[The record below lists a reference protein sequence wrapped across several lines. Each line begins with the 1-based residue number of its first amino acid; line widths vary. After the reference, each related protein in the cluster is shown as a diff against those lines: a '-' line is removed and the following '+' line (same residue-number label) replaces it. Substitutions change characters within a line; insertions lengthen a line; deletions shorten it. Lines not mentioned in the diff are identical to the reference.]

1 MMRLIDAD
9 ALTDWM
15 IDELRKLQLKQT
27 AGLFDTMNGR
37 QAANTIGT
45 HIDEMPTVSDVVP
58 GVYCKDCKHL
68 DKASRFCFICMDWV
82 KDTWFC
88 RVGERR
94 ENNETD

>member
-1 MMRLIDAD
+1 MRLIDAD
-9 ALTDWM
+9 ALEKIIDDLSKRGWTDWAKSVRKV
-15 IDELRKLQLKQT
+15 IDEQP
-27 AGLFDTMNGR
+27 
-37 QAANTIGT
+37 TI
-45 HIDEMPTVSDVVP
+45 DAVP

-94 ENNETD
+94 MNDEQQT

>member
-1 MMRLIDAD
+1 MRLIDAD
-9 ALTDWM
+9 ALRLMKVEECEGHT
-15 IDELRKLQLKQT
+15 IDYA
-27 AGLFDTMNGR
+27 AGWKACIEWIKTLP
-37 QAANTIGT
+37 TI
-45 HIDEMPTVSDVVP
+45 DAVP

-94 ENNETD
+94 ENDANNVE

>member
-1 MMRLIDAD
+1 MRLIDAD
-9 ALTDWM
+9 AL
-15 IDELRKLQLKQT
+15 EKT
-27 AGLFDTMNGR
+27 AQEIVGDSAGYKAFAVLN
-37 QAANTIGT
+37 AISNA
-45 HIDEMPTVSDVVP
+45 PTVDDVVP

-94 ENNETD
+94 MNDEQQA